1 MPSSSF
7 KRPLPQVCIA
17 LSTLAVSGIAA
28 LTLPFGT
35 PALAEDGAPAPH
47 AEAPQTTPATA
58 PGPGDATPQT
68 EAEPAEEELPE
79 EEVIGHLTVT
89 PMQAYPGEKVRV
101 TGQCKIWGHG
111 PTDVWLS
118 LDNSA
123 GTYDGPSFSTVAFDE
138 ATGEFDTEV
147 TLSKAA
153 PPGKYRM
160 PWMCSVDDQIF
171 AGSDVAQTFTVLG
184 TTTPPTKQPPTSPA
198 PPLDD
203 RDGGGLMI
211 DPGTPKNTSAPTEL
225 AETGNGEDPWVLS
238 LAAGALALGGAG
250 FVMYSRRLGRA
261 KHREGAA

>member
-7 KRPLPQVCIA
+7 KRPLPRGCIA

-28 LTLPFGT
+28 LTLPFGA
-35 PALAEDGAPAPH
+35 PALAEEGTPTPR
-47 AEAPQTTPATA
+47 AEASQTAPMTTPGPTDA
-58 PGPGDATPQT
+58 PSRL

-111 PTDVWLS
+111 PTDVWLWLS
-118 LDNSA
+118 DPYVEA
-123 GTYDGPSFSTVAFDE
+123 SFSTVAFDE

-160 PWMCSVDDQIF
+160 PWMCSVDDQVF
-171 AGSDVAQTFTVLG
+171 AGSDVDPIFTVLG
-184 TTTPPTKQPPTSPA
+184 TTTPPPQKPPTTSVPPPTSPNGGTNTA
-198 PPLDD
+198 PSTS
-203 RDGGGLMI
+203 
-211 DPGTPKNTSAPTEL
+211 GTPEEL
-225 AETGNGEDPWVLS
+225 AQTGAP
-238 LAAGALALGGAG
+238 AGPEALAFLTGLLTIGGISTARAA
-250 FVMYSRRLGRA
+250 RRRP
-261 KHREGAA
+261 RNGA